1 MLTNR
6 LMCDYK
12 NSSLILMYRCVNLM
26 TIVKALGKN
35 LQKYEIRHRRI
46 FKKKFIILKK
56 TPNKIKLP
64 QMSKKFPNNPNLCL
78 GYQPPFVDN

>member
-26 TIVKALGKN
+26 TIVKAWGKN
-35 LQKYEIRHRRI
+35 LQKYEMGLLKKFEKIYH
-46 FKKKFIILKK
+46 FKKINQ
-56 TPNKIKLP
+56 T
-64 QMSKKFPNNPNLCL
+64 
-78 GYQPPFVDN
+78 G

>member
-26 TIVKALGKN
+26 TIVKAWGKN
-35 LQKYEIRHRRI
+35 LQKYEMGH
-46 FKKKFIILKK
+46 
-56 TPNKIKLP
+56 
-64 QMSKKFPNNPNLCL
+64 
-78 GYQPPFVDN
+78 

>member
-26 TIVKALGKN
+26 TIVKAWGKN
-35 LQKYEIRHRRI
+35 LQKYKWAIEELKKKNYH
-46 FKKKFIILKK
+46 FKKINQ
-56 TPNKIKLP
+56 T
-64 QMSKKFPNNPNLCL
+64 
-78 GYQPPFVDN
+78 G